1 MQKNLIHPEHYI
13 LVYYEYHD
21 QVNLEKSLTHRVQ
34 NLPDPNLLPEK
45 LARKTGPENLA
56 PKTWPRKPLKM
67 ETKMQMGTVNCGLDS
82 RNRTV

>member
-21 QVNLEKSLTHRVQ
+21 QVNPEQSLTHRVQ

-45 LARKTGPENLA
+45 TG
-56 PKTWPRKPLKM
+56 PKTWPQKSGPK
-67 ETKMQMGTVNCGLDS
+67 
-82 RNRTV
+82 NR